1 MLGLEFNFQME
12 SNTKPQYKFW
22 LKKKYMR
29 DFSTHAYS
37 ASMWTHPLLSA
48 NPEGKGMELY
58 GPVNNSLRMTDL
70 V

>member
-1 MLGLEFNFQME
+1 
-12 SNTKPQYKFW
+12 
-22 LKKKYMR
+22 MR

-37 ASMWTHPLLSA
+37 ASMLTHPLLSA